1 MQANLRQ
8 PVFYSAAVLLGLAL
22 FISIRAV
29 SKSPDIPEESS
40 GAVNVTVSQVVAYN
54 HRARVRAT
62 GKLSLKHES
71 NISFKIAGVLAELP
85 VRSGDI
91 IKKGDLLARL
101 DQTEISA
108 REREALAQL
117 GIAKKELER
126 VSALQEKG
134 FAPIRLLDDAQAKVT
149 RAQSA
154 LEVVQFDRKWSEL
167 RAPWDGV
174 VLNRFAEAGELM
186 SPGRSVL
193 SVGDTTSGLL
203 LTVPLSDRDIARV
216 KTGNQVDIG
225 FAVLKGK
232 VSAQVT
238 RIAAAADARTGSF
251 EAEIALLEIHDQLRS
266 GMFGDAEIIVEED
279 SNGGFVAIPAD
290 AFVEGNGDLAG
301 VFVLRPDGKS
311 AAFRSIVVDR
321 LEVGQAVVS
330 KGLNAGERVV
340 DGVAY
345 LRDGQSVKV
354 VAAQLFGNRPIPHA
368 LSFTAMQ
375 KFSVFF
381 VKQWQFT
388 LVLFAML
395 IALGF
400 YFRYGRFRGRKIRS
414 FRCP

>member
-126 VSALQEKG
+126 VSALQEMG

-279 SNGGFVAIPAD
+279 SNGGFVSIPAD
-290 AFVEGNGDLAG
+290 AFVEGDGDHAG

-340 DGVAY
+340 VDGVAY

-354 VAAQLFGNRPIPHA
+354 VSAQSSATDPS
-368 LSFTAMQ
+368 LS
-375 KFSVFF
+375 
-381 VKQWQFT
+381 
-388 LVLFAML
+388 
-395 IALGF
+395 
-400 YFRYGRFRGRKIRS
+400 
-414 FRCP
+414 P